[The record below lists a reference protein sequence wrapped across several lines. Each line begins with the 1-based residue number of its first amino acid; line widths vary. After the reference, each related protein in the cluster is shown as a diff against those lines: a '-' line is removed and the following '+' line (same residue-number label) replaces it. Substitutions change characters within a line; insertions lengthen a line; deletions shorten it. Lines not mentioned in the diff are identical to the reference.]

1 MTKKERGKFMKLKRM
16 ELKQFKGINE
26 RTIDFF
32 DFTIIKGQNGS
43 GKTTIA
49 DAYFWALTN
58 KDYALNDN
66 PNIRPINMDMDASVP
81 SVTLVFDVNGTE
93 ITYTKSQKA
102 KVSGDKV
109 SLINAYEI
117 NSVPKTERDA
127 REYLADKGIDLDKL
141 LILSHPDVFVKD
153 INEKKIREDRRNIL
167 FGMVNEISDLDIAK
181 KIGADDVA
189 KLLENYTKEEIEAMQ
204 NATIRKCKEEYGKD
218 GEIIDAQIVAKEQA
232 KVEVDIQA
240 LTVERDNLKAKLADC
255 EDKQKNVEKAFEE
268 VRSKKAKVAE
278 LKQKIDEINSAMV
291 AEHNA
296 KLTEFKVQKANLENE
311 LELAK
316 NEVLIA
322 NKKIADAERYNNSCK
337 ETIDKARNDYTT
349 EKAKVYEGSE
359 HCPACGRKYPEDKIE
374 KAKLIWDEEHN
385 RKLNAIISIGNNAK
399 ADIENN
405 NNTIDALKS
414 TIEAK
419 EKEIEKLQGC
429 IEELQTTIDGVKDF
443 EIPET
448 DEIKAIK
455 AEIAEIEATIPNKD
469 DVVTDD
475 LQAERKEIQAKLD
488 EITKEMAKTDL
499 NTRIDEQIKE
509 LQDKKIDLAQSKA
522 NAEKILNQL
531 SQVQMQKNNMAQDS
545 VNSHFE
551 LVKFKLFD
559 VQKNGEVK
567 DACIPTIDGKAF
579 VDCNT
584 ALRTLAEIDII
595 KGLQKYYNVVYPTFL
610 DEAEHLTAN
619 TMERMKLETQFIFMA
634 CSEEK
639 ELVVS
644 EF

>member
-1 MTKKERGKFMKLKRM
+1 MKLKRM
-16 ELKQFKGINE
+16 ELKQFKGIAE
-26 RTIDFF
+26 KVIEFS
-32 DFTIIKGQNGS
+32 DFTKITGQNGT

-66 PNIRPINMDMDASVP
+66 PNIRPINLDVDASVP
-81 SVTLVFDVNGTE
+81 SVSLVFDVNGAE
-93 ITYTKSQKA
+93 LTYTKSQKA

-109 SLINAYEI
+109 SLINSYEI
-117 NSVPKTERDA
+117 NSVPKTERDM
-127 REYLADKGIDLDKL
+127 REYFADKGIDLDKL

-204 NATIRKCKEEYGKD
+204 SATIRKCKEEYGKD
-218 GEIIDAQIVAKEQA
+218 GEIIDTAIIAKEQT

-240 LTVERDNLKAKLADC
+240 LTAERDNLKSKLADN

-268 VRSKKAKVAE
+268 VRTKKAKVAE

-311 LELAK
+311 IELAK

-322 NKKIADAERYNNSCK
+322 NKKIADAERYNKSCK

-419 EKEIEKLQGC
+419 EKEIEKILGA
-429 IEELQTTIDGVKDF
+429 IEELNTTINGVKDF

-455 AEIAEIEATIPNKD
+455 AEIADIEATIPKED
-469 DVVTDD
+469 AVTDN

-488 EITKEMAKTDL
+488 EITREMAKTDL
-499 NTRIDEQIKE
+499 NARIDEQIKE

-595 KGLQKYYNVVYPTFL
+595 NGLQKYYGVNYPMFL

>member
-1 MTKKERGKFMKLKRM
+1 MKLKKIIV
-16 ELKQFKGINE
+16 KQFKGISE
-26 RTIDFF
+26 KVVDFF
-32 DFTIIKGQNGS
+32 DYTTIKGQNGS

-66 PNIRPINMDMDASVP
+66 PNIRPIHMDMDASVP
-81 SVTLVFDVNGTE
+81 SVSLVFDVNGAE
-93 ITYTKSQKA
+93 LTYTKSQKA

-218 GEIIDAQIVAKEQA
+218 GEIIDAAIVAKEQA
-232 KVEVDIQA
+232 KIEVDIQA
-240 LTVERDNLKAKLADC
+240 LTAERDNLKSKLADC

-268 VRSKKAKVAE
+268 VRTKKAKVAE

-291 AEHNA
+291 AEHNG

-322 NKKIADAERYNNSCK
+322 NKKIADAERYNKSCK

-359 HCPACGRKYPEDKIE
+359 HCPACG
-374 KAKLIWDEEHN
+374 KLIWDEEHN

-405 NNTIDALKS
+405 NNTINALKS

-419 EKEIEKLQGC
+419 QKDIEKLQGC
-429 IEELQTTIDGVKDF
+429 IEELQTTIDGAKDYDF
-443 EIPET
+443 PET
-448 DEIKAIK
+448 DEIIESKI
-455 AEIAEIEATIPNKD
+455 EIAKIEATIPKED
-469 DVVTDD
+469 AVTDD

-488 EITKEMAKTDL
+488 EITREMAKTDL

>member
-1 MTKKERGKFMKLKRM
+1 MKLKKIIV
-16 ELKQFKGINE
+16 KQFKGISE
-26 RTIDFF
+26 KVVDFF
-32 DFTIIKGQNGS
+32 DYTTIKGQNGS

-66 PNIRPINMDMDASVP
+66 PNIRPINLDVDASVP
-81 SVTLVFDVNGTE
+81 SVSLVFDIDGVE
-93 ITYTKSQKA
+93 LTYTKSQKA

-109 SLINAYEI
+109 SLINSYEI

-167 FGMVNEISDLDIAK
+167 FGMVSEISDLDIAK
-181 KIGADDVA
+181 KIGAADVA

-218 GEIIDAQIVAKEQA
+218 GEIIDAAIVAKEQT
-232 KVEVDIQA
+232 KIEVDIQT
-240 LTVERDNLKAKLADC
+240 LTAERDDLKAKLADN
-255 EDKQKNVEKAFEE
+255 EDKQKNVDKAFEE

-291 AEHNA
+291 ASHNA
-296 KLTEFKVQKANLENE
+296 KLTEFKMQKANLENE
-311 LELAK
+311 LALAK
-316 NEVLIA
+316 NEVGIA
-322 NKKIADAERYNNSCK
+322 GKKIIDTERLVNDCK

-349 EKAKVYEGSE
+349 EKAKVYDGSE

-374 KAKLIWDEEHN
+374 KAKLIWEEEH
-385 RKLNAIISIGNNAK
+385 KKALDFICGIGNKAK
-399 ADIENN
+399 ADIEANN
-405 NNTIDALKS
+405 DTIKALKS

-419 EKEIEKLQGC
+419 EKDILKLQGC
-429 IEELQTTIDGVKDF
+429 IEELQTTIDGVKDY
-443 EIPET
+443 EISET

-455 AEIAEIEATIPNKD
+455 AEIAEIEATIPSED
-469 DVVTDD
+469 AVTDD

-499 NTRIDEQIKE
+499 NARIDEQIKE

-595 KGLQKYYNVVYPTFL
+595 NGLQKYYNVSYPFFI
-610 DEAEHLTAN
+610 DEFEHITSN
-619 TMERMKLETQFIFMA
+619 TSDRIKPLSQLITMA
-634 CSEEK
+634 CTEDK
-639 ELVVS
+639 ELIVKS
-644 EF
+644 I

>member
-1 MTKKERGKFMKLKRM
+1 MKLKRM
-16 ELKQFKGINE
+16 ELKQFKGITEKVIN
-26 RTIDFF
+26 FF
-32 DFTIIKGQNGS
+32 DYTIIKGQNGS

-66 PNIRPINMDMDASVP
+66 PNIRPINLDVDASVP
-81 SVTLVFDVNGTE
+81 SVSLVFDIDGVE
-93 ITYTKSQKA
+93 LTYTKSQKA

-218 GEIIDAQIVAKEQA
+218 GEIIDAAIVAKEQA
-232 KVEVDIQA
+232 KIEVDIQA
-240 LTVERDNLKAKLADC
+240 LTAERDNLKAKLADN

-278 LKQKIDEINSAMV
+278 LKQKIDEINSDMV
-291 AEHNA
+291 ASHNA

-316 NEVLIA
+316 NEILIA
-322 NKKIADAERYNNSCK
+322 SKKIANTELLNKSCK

-385 RKLNAIISIGNNAK
+385 RKLNAIISIGNKAK
-399 ADIENN
+399 ADIEANN
-405 NNTIDALKS
+405 DTIKALDS

-419 EKEIEKLQGC
+419 KKDIEKLQGC

-455 AEIAEIEATIPNKD
+455 AEIAEIEATIPKED
-469 DVVTDD
+469 AVTDN

-499 NTRIDEQIKE
+499 NARIDEQIKE

-531 SQVQMQKNNMAQDS
+531 SQVQMQKNNIAQDS

-639 ELVVS
+639 ELAVS

>member
-1 MTKKERGKFMKLKRM
+1 MKLKRM
-16 ELKQFKGINE
+16 ELKQFKGIAE
-26 RTIDFF
+26 KVIEFS
-32 DFTIIKGQNGS
+32 DFTKITGQNGT

-81 SVTLVFDVNGTE
+81 SVSLVFDIDGVE
-93 ITYTKSQKA
+93 LTYTKSQKA

-167 FGMVNEISDLDIAK
+167 FGMVSEISDLDIAK

-218 GEIIDAQIVAKEQA
+218 GEIIDAAIVAKEQA
-232 KVEVDIQA
+232 KIEVDIQA
-240 LTVERDNLKAKLADC
+240 LTAERDNLKAKLVDC

-268 VRSKKAKVAE
+268 VRTKKTKVAE
-278 LKQKIDEINSAMV
+278 LKQKIDEINSDMV

-311 LELAK
+311 LELTK
-316 NEVLIA
+316 NEVEIA
-322 NKKIADAERYNNSCK
+322 NKKIADAERYNKSCK

-374 KAKLIWDEEHN
+374 KAKLIWNEEHN

-419 EKEIEKLQGC
+419 QKDIEKLQGC

-488 EITKEMAKTDL
+488 EITREMAKTDL
-499 NTRIDEQIKE
+499 NARIDEQIKE

-545 VNSHFE
+545 VNSHFK

-595 KGLQKYYNVVYPTFL
+595 NGLQKYYGVNYPMFL
-610 DEAEHLTAN
+610 DEAEHLTGN
-619 TMERMKLETQFIFMA
+619 TMIRVKPISQFIAMA
-634 CSEEK
+634 CNELDKLTVEE
-639 ELVVS
+639 V
-644 EF
+644 

>member
-1 MTKKERGKFMKLKRM
+1 MKLKRM
-16 ELKQFKGINE
+16 ELKQFKGITEKVIN
-26 RTIDFF
+26 FF
-32 DFTIIKGQNGS
+32 DYTIIKGQNGS

-66 PNIRPINMDMDASVP
+66 PNIRPINLDVDASMP

-167 FGMVNEISDLDIAK
+167 FGMVSEISDLDIAK

-218 GEIIDAQIVAKEQA
+218 GEIIDAAIVAKEQA
-232 KVEVDIQA
+232 KIEVDIQA
-240 LTVERDNLKAKLADC
+240 LTAERDNLKSKLADC

-296 KLTEFKVQKANLENE
+296 RLTEFKVQKANLENE

-322 NKKIADAERYNNSCK
+322 SKKIANTELLNKSCK

-419 EKEIEKLQGC
+419 QKDIEKLQGC

-455 AEIAEIEATIPNKD
+455 AEIAKIEATIPKED
-469 DVVTDD
+469 AVTDD

-499 NTRIDEQIKE
+499 NARIDEQIKE

>member
-66 PNIRPINMDMDASVP
+66 PNIRPIHMDMDASVP
-81 SVTLVFDVNGTE
+81 SVSLVFDIDGVE
-93 ITYTKSQKA
+93 LTYTKSQKA

-141 LILSHPDVFVKD
+141 LILSHPGVFVKD
-153 INEKKIREDRRNIL
+153 INDKKVRDDRRNIL
-167 FGMVNEISDLDIAK
+167 FGMVNELTDYDIAVK
-181 KIGADDVA
+181 CGLDGLA
-189 KLLENYTKEEIEAMQ
+189 KLLSDYKADEIVAMQ

-218 GEIIDAQIVAKEQA
+218 GEIIDAQIVAKGET

-240 LTVERDNLKAKLADC
+240 LTAERDNLKAKLADN

-268 VRSKKAKVAE
+268 VRTKKAKVAE

-316 NEVLIA
+316 NEVEIA
-322 NKKIADAERYNNSCK
+322 KKKKVSAENLNITLK
-337 ETIDKARNDYTT
+337 TTIESARVEYKT
-349 EKAKVYEGSE
+349 EKEKVFDGATTCPICGAKYSD
-359 HCPACGRKYPEDKIE
+359 DKIE
-374 KAKLIWDEEHN
+374 KAKLLWEEGHKTN
-385 RKLNAIISIGNNAK
+385 INKIIEKGNKAKEEIEANNDAITALN
-399 ADIENN
+399 
-405 NNTIDALKS
+405 S

-419 EKEIEKLQGC
+419 QKDIEKLQGC

-455 AEIAEIEATIPNKD
+455 AEIAEIEATIPKED
-469 DVVTDD
+469 AVTDD
-475 LQAERKEIQAKLD
+475 LQAEHKEIQAKLD

-499 NTRIDEQIKE
+499 NARIDEQIKE

-559 VQKNGEVK
+559 VQKNGETK

-595 KGLQKYYNVVYPTFL
+595 NGLQKYYGVNYPLIL
-610 DEAEHLTAN
+610 DEAEHLTRN
-619 TMERMKLETQFIFMA
+619 TMDRVKPNSQFICLA
-634 CSEEK
+634 CTEDA
-639 ELVVS
+639 ELNILT
-644 EF
+644 E

>member
-1 MTKKERGKFMKLKRM
+1 M
-16 ELKQFKGINE
+16 ELKQFKGIAE
-26 RTIDFF
+26 KVIEFS
-32 DFTIIKGQNGS
+32 DFTKITGQNGT

-49 DAYFWALTN
+49 DAYFWALSN

-66 PNIRPINMDMDASVP
+66 PNIRPVDKDIDATLP
-81 SVTLVFDVNGTE
+81 AVTLVFDVNGAE
-93 ITYTKSQKA
+93 LTYTKSQKA
-102 KVSGDKV
+102 KVSGEKV
-109 SLINAYEI
+109 SLVNTYEV
-117 NSVPKTERDA
+117 NSVPKTERDM
-127 REYLADKGIDLDKL
+127 REYFTDKGIDLDKL
-141 LILSHPDVFVKD
+141 LILSHPGVFVKD
-153 INEKKIREDRRNIL
+153 LNDKKVREDRRNIL

-189 KLLENYTKEEIEAMQ
+189 KLLTDYKTEEIVAMQ

-218 GEIIDAQIVAKEQA
+218 GEIIDAQIVAKGET

-240 LTVERDNLKAKLADC
+240 LTAERDNLKAKLADN
-255 EDKQKNVEKAFEE
+255 EDKQKNIEKAFEE

-278 LKQKIDEINSAMV
+278 LKQKIDEINSDMV
-291 AEHNA
+291 ASHNA

-311 LELAK
+311 LELAT
-316 NEVLIA
+316 NEVGIA
-322 NKKIADAERYNNSCK
+322 SKKIADAERYNKSCK

-419 EKEIEKLQGC
+419 EKDIEKILGA
-429 IEELQTTIDGVKDF
+429 IEELNTTINGVKDY
-443 EIPET
+443 ELPET

-499 NTRIDEQIKE
+499 NARIDEQIKE
-509 LQDKKIDLAQSKA
+509 LQDKKIELAQSKT

>member
-1 MTKKERGKFMKLKRM
+1 MKLKRM
-16 ELKQFKGINE
+16 ELKQFKGIAKKV
-26 RTIDFF
+26 IDFS
-32 DFTIIKGQNGS
+32 DFTKITGQNGS

-66 PNIRPINMDMDASVP
+66 PNIRPINLDVDASVP
-81 SVTLVFDVNGTE
+81 SVSLVFDVNGTE

-232 KVEVDIQA
+232 KIEVDIQT
-240 LTVERDNLKAKLADC
+240 LTAERDNLKAKLADC

-268 VRSKKAKVAE
+268 VRSKKTKVAE

-296 KLTEFKVQKANLENE
+296 RLTEFKVQKANLENE

-322 NKKIADAERYNNSCK
+322 SKKIANTELLNKSCK

-399 ADIENN
+399 ADIEANN
-405 NNTIDALKS
+405 DTIKALNS

-419 EKEIEKLQGC
+419 QKDIEKLQGC
-429 IEELQTTIDGVKDF
+429 IEELQTIIDGVKDY
-443 EIPET
+443 ELPET

-455 AEIAEIEATIPNKD
+455 AEIADIEATIPKED
-469 DVVTDD
+469 AVTDN

-488 EITKEMAKTDL
+488 EITREMAKTDL
-499 NTRIDEQIKE
+499 NARIDEQIKE

-595 KGLQKYYNVVYPTFL
+595 NGLQKYYGVNYPMFL

>member
-1 MTKKERGKFMKLKRM
+1 MKLKKIIV
-16 ELKQFKGINE
+16 KQFKGISE
-26 RTIDFF
+26 KVVDFF
-32 DFTIIKGQNGS
+32 DYTTIKGQNGS

-81 SVTLVFDVNGTE
+81 SVSLVFDVDGVE

-218 GEIIDAQIVAKEQA
+218 GEIIDAAIVAKEQA
-232 KVEVDIQA
+232 KIEVDIQA
-240 LTVERDNLKAKLADC
+240 LTAERDNLKSKLADC

-268 VRSKKAKVAE
+268 VRTKKAKVAE
-278 LKQKIDEINSAMV
+278 LKQKIDEINSDMV
-291 AEHNA
+291 ASHNA

-311 LELAK
+311 LELAT
-316 NEVLIA
+316 NEVGIA
-322 NKKIADAERYNNSCK
+322 SKKIADAERYNKSCK

-374 KAKLIWDEEHN
+374 KAKLIWDEEH
-385 RKLNAIISIGNNAK
+385 KKALDFIINVGNKAK

-419 EKEIEKLQGC
+419 EKDIEKILGV
-429 IEELQTTIDGVKDF
+429 IEELNTTINGVKDY
-443 EIPET
+443 ELPET

-455 AEIAEIEATIPNKD
+455 AEIAEIEATIH
-469 DVVTDD
+469 DVVNTDD

-488 EITKEMAKTDL
+488 EITREMAKTDL
-499 NTRIDEQIKE
+499 NARIDEQIAE

>member
-16 ELKQFKGINE
+16 ELKQFKGITEKVIN
-26 RTIDFF
+26 FF
-32 DFTIIKGQNGS
+32 DYTIIKGQNGT

-66 PNIRPINMDMDASVP
+66 PNIRPINLDVDASVP

-141 LILSHPDVFVKD
+141 LILSHSDVFVKD

-167 FGMVNEISDLDIAK
+167 FGMVSEISDLDIAK

-204 NATIRKCKEEYGKD
+204 NATIRKCKDEYGKD

-232 KVEVDIQA
+232 KIEVDIQA
-240 LTVERDNLKAKLADC
+240 LTAERDNLKAKLADN

-268 VRSKKAKVAE
+268 VRTKKAKVAE

-322 NKKIADAERYNNSCK
+322 SKKIANTELLNKSCK

-374 KAKLIWDEEHN
+374 KAKLIWDEEH
-385 RKLNAIISIGNNAK
+385 KKALDFIINVGNKAK
-399 ADIENN
+399 ADIEANN
-405 NNTIDALKS
+405 DTIKALDS

-429 IEELQTTIDGVKDF
+429 IEELQTTIDGVKDY
-443 EIPET
+443 ELPET

-455 AEIAEIEATIPNKD
+455 AEIAEIEATIPKED
-469 DVVTDD
+469 AVTDN

-488 EITKEMAKTDL
+488 EITREMAKTDL
-499 NTRIDEQIKE
+499 NARIDEQIKE

>member
-1 MTKKERGKFMKLKRM
+1 MTEKERGKFMKLKRM
-16 ELKQFKGINE
+16 ELKQFKGITEKVIN
-26 RTIDFF
+26 FF
-32 DFTIIKGQNGS
+32 DYTIIKGQNGS

-66 PNIRPINMDMDASVP
+66 PNIRPINLDVDASVP
-81 SVTLVFDVNGTE
+81 SVSLVFDVDGAE

-204 NATIRKCKEEYGKD
+204 NAAIRKCKEEYGKD

-268 VRSKKAKVAE
+268 VRTKKAKVAE

-322 NKKIADAERYNNSCK
+322 SKKIANTELLNKSCK

-374 KAKLIWDEEHN
+374 KAKLIWDEEHS

-399 ADIENN
+399 ADIEVNN
-405 NNTIDALKS
+405 DTIMELNS

-419 EKEIEKLQGC
+419 KKEIEKLQGC

-455 AEIAEIEATIPNKD
+455 AEIAEIEATIPKED
-469 DVVTDD
+469 AVTDD
-475 LQAERKEIQAKLD
+475 LQTERKEIQAKLD

-499 NTRIDEQIKE
+499 NARIDEQIAE
-509 LQDKKIDLAQSKA
+509 LQNKKIELAQSKA
-522 NAEKILNQL
+522 NAEKILYQL

-579 VDCNT
+579 VNCNT

>member
-1 MTKKERGKFMKLKRM
+1 MKLKRM
-16 ELKQFKGINE
+16 ELKQFKGITEKVIN
-26 RTIDFF
+26 FF
-32 DFTIIKGQNGS
+32 DYTIIKGQNGS

-49 DAYFWALTN
+49 DAYFWTLTN

-66 PNIRPINMDMDASVP
+66 PNIRPINLDVDASVP
-81 SVTLVFDVNGTE
+81 SVSLVFDIDGVE
-93 ITYTKSQKA
+93 LTYTKSQKA

-167 FGMVNEISDLDIAK
+167 FGMVSEISDLDIAK

-218 GEIIDAQIVAKEQA
+218 GEIIDAAIVAKEQA
-232 KVEVDIQA
+232 KIEVDIQA
-240 LTVERDNLKAKLADC
+240 LTAERDNLKAKLADN

-268 VRSKKAKVAE
+268 VRTKKAKVAE
-278 LKQKIDEINSAMV
+278 LKQKIDEINSDMV
-291 AEHNA
+291 AEHNG
-296 KLTEFKVQKANLENE
+296 KLTEFKMQKANLENE

-322 NKKIADAERYNNSCK
+322 NKKIADAERYNKSCK

-419 EKEIEKLQGC
+419 QKDIEKLQGC

-499 NTRIDEQIKE
+499 NARIDEQIKE

-559 VQKNGEVK
+559 VQKNGDVK

>member
-1 MTKKERGKFMKLKRM
+1 MKLKRM
-16 ELKQFKGINE
+16 ELKQFKGITEKVIN
-26 RTIDFF
+26 FF
-32 DFTIIKGQNGS
+32 DYTIIKGQNGT

-66 PNIRPINMDMDASVP
+66 PNIRPINLDVDASMP

-109 SLINAYEI
+109 SLINTYEI

-167 FGMVNEISDLDIAK
+167 FGMVSEISDLDIAK

-189 KLLENYTKEEIEAMQ
+189 KLFENYTKEEIEAMQ

-218 GEIIDAQIVAKEQA
+218 GEIIDVAIVAKEQA
-232 KVEVDIQA
+232 KIEVDIQA
-240 LTVERDNLKAKLADC
+240 LTAERDNLKAKLADN
-255 EDKQKNVEKAFEE
+255 EDKQKNIEKAFEE

-278 LKQKIDEINSAMV
+278 LKQKIDEINSAMI

-316 NEVLIA
+316 NEVEIT
-322 NKKIADAERYNNSCK
+322 KKKKVSAENLNISLK
-337 ETIDKARNDYTT
+337 TTIESARVEYKT
-349 EKAKVYEGSE
+349 EKEKVFDGATACPICGAKYSD
-359 HCPACGRKYPEDKIE
+359 DKIE
-374 KAKLIWDEEHN
+374 KAKLLWEEGHKAN
-385 RKLNAIISIGNNAK
+385 IDKIIEKGNKAKEEIEANNDAI
-399 ADIENN
+399 
-405 NNTIDALKS
+405 TALKS

-419 EKEIEKLQGC
+419 EKDIEKILGA
-429 IEELQTTIDGVKDF
+429 IEELNTTINGVKDY

-475 LQAERKEIQAKLD
+475 LQDERKEIQAKLD
-488 EITKEMAKTDL
+488 EITKEMAKIDL
-499 NTRIDEQIKE
+499 NARIDEQIKE

>member
-1 MTKKERGKFMKLKRM
+1 MKLLRM
-16 ELKQFKGINE
+16 ELKQFKGIAEKVIN
-26 RTIDFF
+26 FF
-32 DFTIIKGQNGS
+32 DYTIIKGQNGT

-66 PNIRPINMDMDASVP
+66 PNIRPINLDVDASVP

-218 GEIIDAQIVAKEQA
+218 GEIIDAAIVAKEQA
-232 KVEVDIQA
+232 KIEVDIQA
-240 LTVERDNLKAKLADC
+240 LTAESDNLKAKLADC

-291 AEHNA
+291 AEHNG
-296 KLTEFKVQKANLENE
+296 KLTEFKMQKANLENE
-311 LELAK
+311 LELAT

-322 NKKIADAERYNNSCK
+322 SKKIANTELLNKSCK

-419 EKEIEKLQGC
+419 EKDIEKILGV
-429 IEELQTTIDGVKDF
+429 IEELNTTINGVKDY
-443 EIPET
+443 ELPET

-455 AEIAEIEATIPNKD
+455 AEIANIEATID
-469 DVVTDD
+469 DVVNTDD
-475 LQAERKEIQAKLD
+475 LQAEHKEIQAKLD
-488 EITKEMAKTDL
+488 EITREMAKTDL
-499 NTRIDEQIKE
+499 NARIDEQIKE

>member
-1 MTKKERGKFMKLKRM
+1 MKLLRM
-16 ELKQFKGINE
+16 ELKQFKGIAEKVINFSNLT
-26 RTIDFF
+26 TI
-32 DFTIIKGQNGS
+32 TGQNGT

-49 DAYFWALTN
+49 DAYFWALSN

-66 PNIRPINMDMDASVP
+66 PNIRPIDKDIDATLP
-81 SVTLVFDVNGTE
+81 AVTLVFDVNGAE
-93 ITYTKSQKA
+93 LTYTKSQKA
-102 KVSGDKV
+102 KVSGEKV
-109 SLINAYEI
+109 SLVNTYEV
-117 NSVPKTERDA
+117 NSVPKTERDM
-127 REYLADKGIDLDKL
+127 REYFADKGIDLDKL
-141 LILSHPDVFVKD
+141 LILSHPGVFVKD
-153 INEKKIREDRRNIL
+153 INDKKVREDRRNIL
-167 FGMVNEISDLDIAK
+167 FGMVNEISDYDIAK
-181 KIGADDVA
+181 KNGLDDVA
-189 KLLENYTKEEIEAMQ
+189 KLLVDYSKEEIEAMQ

-240 LTVERDNLKAKLADC
+240 LTAERDNLKAKLADC

-291 AEHNA
+291 VEHNA

-322 NKKIADAERYNNSCK
+322 NKKIVNTELLNKSCK

-385 RKLNAIISIGNNAK
+385 RKLNAIINIGNNAK
-399 ADIENN
+399 ADIEANN
-405 NNTIDALKS
+405 ATIKALDS

-419 EKEIEKLQGC
+419 QKDIEKLQGC

-455 AEIAEIEATIPNKD
+455 AEMAEIEATIY
-469 DVVTDD
+469 DVVNTDD

-499 NTRIDEQIKE
+499 NARIDEQIAE
-509 LQDKKIDLAQSKA
+509 LQDKKIDLAQIKA

-559 VQKNGEVK
+559 TQKNGETK

-595 KGLQKYYNVVYPTFL
+595 NGLQKYYGVNYPMFL
-610 DEAEHLTAN
+610 DEAEHLTNN
-619 TMERMKLETQFIFMA
+619 TMVRVKPISQFIAMA
-634 CSEEK
+634 CSESDKLTVFCE
-639 ELVVS
+639 EV
-644 EF
+644 

>member
-16 ELKQFKGINE
+16 ELKQFKGIAE
-26 RTIDFF
+26 KVIEFS
-32 DFTIIKGQNGS
+32 DFTKITGQNGT

-66 PNIRPINMDMDASVP
+66 PNIRPINLDVDASVP
-81 SVTLVFDVNGTE
+81 SVSLVFDVNGAE
-93 ITYTKSQKA
+93 LTYTKSQKA

-109 SLINAYEI
+109 SLINSYEI
-117 NSVPKTERDA
+117 NSVPKTERDM
-127 REYLADKGIDLDKL
+127 REYFADKGIDLDKL

-204 NATIRKCKEEYGKD
+204 SATIRKCKEEYGKD
-218 GEIIDAQIVAKEQA
+218 GEIIDTAIIAKEQT

-240 LTVERDNLKAKLADC
+240 LTAERDNLKSKLADN

-268 VRSKKAKVAE
+268 VRTKKAKVAE

-311 LELAK
+311 IELAK

-322 NKKIADAERYNNSCK
+322 NKKIADAERYNKSCK

-419 EKEIEKLQGC
+419 EKEIEKILGA
-429 IEELQTTIDGVKDF
+429 IEELNTTINGVKDF

-455 AEIAEIEATIPNKD
+455 AEIADIEATIPKED
-469 DVVTDD
+469 AVTDN

-488 EITKEMAKTDL
+488 EITREMAKTDL
-499 NTRIDEQIKE
+499 NARIDEQIKE

-595 KGLQKYYNVVYPTFL
+595 NGLQKYYGVNYPMFL

>member
-1 MTKKERGKFMKLKRM
+1 MKLKKIIV
-16 ELKQFKGINE
+16 KQFKGISE
-26 RTIDFF
+26 RVVDFF
-32 DFTIIKGQNGS
+32 DYTIIKGQNGS

-81 SVTLVFDVNGTE
+81 SVSLVFDIDGVE
-93 ITYTKSQKA
+93 LTYTKSQKA

-189 KLLENYTKEEIEAMQ
+189 KLLTDYKTEEIVAMQ

-232 KVEVDIQA
+232 KIEVDIQA
-240 LTVERDNLKAKLADC
+240 LTTERDNLKAKLADN

-316 NEVLIA
+316 NEVGIA
-322 NKKIADAERYNNSCK
+322 GKKIIDTERLVNDCK
-337 ETIDKARNDYTT
+337 ETIDKARNDYTI
-349 EKAKVYEGSE
+349 EKAKVYDGSE

-374 KAKLIWDEEHN
+374 KAKLIWEEEHN

-399 ADIENN
+399 ADIGNN

-419 EKEIEKLQGC
+419 ENEIEKLQGC
-429 IEELQTTIDGVKDF
+429 IEELQTTIDGVKDY

-455 AEIAEIEATIPNKD
+455 AEIAEIEATIPKED
-469 DVVTDD
+469 AVTDN
-475 LQAERKEIQAKLD
+475 LQAEHKEIQAKLD
-488 EITKEMAKTDL
+488 EITREMAKTDL
-499 NTRIDEQIKE
+499 NARIDEQIKE

-595 KGLQKYYNVVYPTFL
+595 NGLQRYYNVYYPFWI
-610 DEAEHLTAN
+610 DEFEHITIN
-619 TMERMKLETQFIFMA
+619 TSSRIKKLSQLITMA
-634 CSEEK
+634 CTEEK

>member
-1 MTKKERGKFMKLKRM
+1 MV
-16 ELKQFKGINE
+16 LKQFKGIAEKVIN
-26 RTIDFF
+26 FS
-32 DFTIIKGQNGS
+32 DFTKITGQNGT

-49 DAYFWALTN
+49 DAYFWALSN

-66 PNIRPINMDMDASVP
+66 PNIRPVDKDIDATLP
-81 SVTLVFDVNGTE
+81 AVTLVFDVNGAE
-93 ITYTKSQKA
+93 LTYTKSQKA
-102 KVSGDKV
+102 KVSGEKV
-109 SLINAYEI
+109 SLVNTYEV
-117 NSVPKTERDA
+117 NSVPKTERDM
-127 REYLADKGIDLDKL
+127 REYFADKGIDLDKL
-141 LILSHPDVFVKD
+141 LILSHPGVFVKD
-153 INEKKIREDRRNIL
+153 INDKKVREDRRNIL
-167 FGMVNEISDLDIAK
+167 FGMVNEISDYDIAK
-181 KIGADDVA
+181 KNGLDDVA
-189 KLLENYTKEEIEAMQ
+189 KLLVDYSKEEIEAMQ

-232 KVEVDIQA
+232 KIEVDIQA
-240 LTVERDNLKAKLADC
+240 LTVESDNLKAKLADC

-291 AEHNA
+291 ASHNA

-322 NKKIADAERYNNSCK
+322 SKKIANTELLNKSFK

-399 ADIENN
+399 ADIEANN
-405 NNTIDALKS
+405 DTIKALDS

-419 EKEIEKLQGC
+419 KKDIEKLQGC

-455 AEIAEIEATIPNKD
+455 AEIAEIEATIPNKED
-469 DVVTDD
+469 AVTDD
-475 LQAERKEIQAKLD
+475 LQTERKEIQAKLD

-499 NTRIDEQIKE
+499 NARIDEQIAE
-509 LQDKKIDLAQSKA
+509 QQNKKIELAQSKA
-522 NAEKILNQL
+522 NAEKILYQL
-531 SQVQMQKNNMAQDS
+531 SQVQMNKNNMAQDS
-545 VNSHFE
+545 VNSHFDM
-551 LVKFKLFD
+551 VKFKLFD
-559 VQKNGEVK
+559 TQKNGETK

-595 KGLQKYYNVVYPTFL
+595 NGLQKYYGVNYPMFL
-610 DEAEHLTAN
+610 DEAEHLTNN
-619 TMERMKLETQFIFMA
+619 TMVRVKPISQFIAMA
-634 CSEEK
+634 CSESDKLTVET
-639 ELVVS
+639 V
-644 EF
+644 

>member
-1 MTKKERGKFMKLKRM
+1 MKLKRM

-32 DFTIIKGQNGS
+32 DFTTIKGQNGS

-66 PNIRPINMDMDASVP
+66 PNIRPINLDVDASVP
-81 SVTLVFDVNGTE
+81 SVSLVFDIDGVE
-93 ITYTKSQKA
+93 LTYTKSQKA

-167 FGMVNEISDLDIAK
+167 FGMVSEISDLDIAK

-218 GEIIDAQIVAKEQA
+218 GEIIDAAIVAKEQA
-232 KVEVDIQA
+232 KIEVDIQA
-240 LTVERDNLKAKLADC
+240 LTAERDNLKAKLADC

-291 AEHNA
+291 AEHNG

-311 LELAK
+311 LELAT
-316 NEVLIA
+316 NEVGIA
-322 NKKIADAERYNNSCK
+322 SKKIADAERYNKSCK

-399 ADIENN
+399 ADIEANN
-405 NNTIDALKS
+405 DTIKALKS

-419 EKEIEKLQGC
+419 EKDIEKILGA
-429 IEELQTTIDGVKDF
+429 IEELNTTINGVKDF

-455 AEIAEIEATIPNKD
+455 AEIANIEATID
-469 DVVTDD
+469 DVVNTDN

-488 EITKEMAKTDL
+488 EITREMAKTDL
-499 NTRIDEQIKE
+499 NARIDEQIKE

>member
-1 MTKKERGKFMKLKRM
+1 M
-16 ELKQFKGINE
+16 ELKQFKGIAE
-26 RTIDFF
+26 KVIEFS
-32 DFTIIKGQNGS
+32 DFTKITGQNGT

-49 DAYFWALTN
+49 DAYFWALSN

-66 PNIRPINMDMDASVP
+66 PNIRPVDKDIDATLP
-81 SVTLVFDVNGTE
+81 AVTLVFDVNGAE
-93 ITYTKSQKA
+93 LTYTKSQKA

-109 SLINAYEI
+109 SLVNTYEV
-117 NSVPKTERDA
+117 NSVPKTERDM
-127 REYLADKGIDLDKL
+127 REYFADKGIDLDKL
-141 LILSHPDVFVKD
+141 LILSHPGVFVKD
-153 INEKKIREDRRNIL
+153 INDKKVREDRRNIL

-218 GEIIDAQIVAKEQA
+218 GEIIDAAIVAKEQT
-232 KVEVDIQA
+232 KIEVDIQA
-240 LTVERDNLKAKLADC
+240 LTAERDNLKSKLADN

-278 LKQKIDEINSAMV
+278 LKQKIDEINSDMV
-291 AEHNA
+291 ASHNA

-322 NKKIADAERYNNSCK
+322 NKKIADAERYNKSCK

-349 EKAKVYEGSE
+349 EKAKVYDGSE

-374 KAKLIWDEEHN
+374 KAKLIWEEEH
-385 RKLNAIISIGNNAK
+385 KKALDFICGIGNNAK

-419 EKEIEKLQGC
+419 QKDIEKLQGC

-455 AEIAEIEATIPNKD
+455 AEMAEIEATIPKED
-469 DVVTDD
+469 AVTDD

-499 NTRIDEQIKE
+499 NARIDEQIAE

-595 KGLQKYYNVVYPTFL
+595 NGLQKYYGVNYPMFL
-610 DEAEHLTAN
+610 DEAEHLTNN
-619 TMERMKLETQFIFMA
+619 TMVRVKPNSQFICLA
-634 CSEEK
+634 CTEDA
-639 ELVVS
+639 ELNILT
-644 EF
+644 E

>member
-1 MTKKERGKFMKLKRM
+1 MKLKRM

-66 PNIRPINMDMDASVP
+66 PNIRPINLDVDASVP
-81 SVTLVFDVNGTE
+81 SVSLVFDVDGVE
-93 ITYTKSQKA
+93 LTYTKSQKA

-167 FGMVNEISDLDIAK
+167 FGMVSEISDLDIAK

-232 KVEVDIQA
+232 KIEVNIQA
-240 LTVERDNLKAKLADC
+240 LTAERDNLKSKLADN

-268 VRSKKAKVAE
+268 VRSKKARVAE
-278 LKQKIDEINSAMV
+278 LKQKIDEINSDMV

-296 KLTEFKVQKANLENE
+296 KLTEFKIQKANLENE

-316 NEVLIA
+316 NEVMIA
-322 NKKIADAERYNNSCK
+322 NKKIADAERYNKSCK

-419 EKEIEKLQGC
+419 QKDIEKLQGC

-455 AEIAEIEATIPNKD
+455 AEIAEIEATIH
-469 DVVTDD
+469 DVFDTTE
-475 LQAERKEIQAKLD
+475 LQNEHHAIQGRLD
-488 EITKEMAKTDL
+488 IITKEMAKTDL
-499 NTRIDEQIKE
+499 NARIDEQIKE

-531 SQVQMQKNNMAQDS
+531 SQVQMQKNNVAQDS

-595 KGLQKYYNVVYPTFL
+595 KGFQKYYNVVYPTFL

-619 TMERMKLETQFIFMA
+619 TMERMKLDTQFIFMA
-634 CSEEK
+634 CSEER
-639 ELVVS
+639 
-644 EF
+644 

>member
-1 MTKKERGKFMKLKRM
+1 MKLKRM
-16 ELKQFKGINE
+16 ELKQFKGISE
-26 RTIDFF
+26 RVVDFF
-32 DFTIIKGQNGS
+32 DYTTIKGQNGS

-66 PNIRPINMDMDASVP
+66 PNIRPINLDVDASVP
-81 SVTLVFDVNGTE
+81 SVSLVFDVDGAE
-93 ITYTKSQKA
+93 LTYTKSQKA

-218 GEIIDAQIVAKEQA
+218 GEIIDTAIVAKEQA
-232 KVEVDIQA
+232 KIEVDIQA
-240 LTVERDNLKAKLADC
+240 LTAECDNLKAKLADN

-268 VRSKKAKVAE
+268 VRTKKAKVAE

-296 KLTEFKVQKANLENE
+296 KLTEFKVHKANLENE

-316 NEVLIA
+316 NDVEITK
-322 NKKIADAERYNNSCK
+322 KKIVSAENLNISLK
-337 ETIDKARNDYTT
+337 TTIESARVEYKT
-349 EKAKVYEGSE
+349 EKEKVFDGATTCPICGAKYSD
-359 HCPACGRKYPEDKIE
+359 DKIE
-374 KAKLIWDEEHN
+374 KAKLLWEEGHKTN
-385 RKLNAIISIGNNAK
+385 INKIIEKGNKAKEEIEANNDAITALN
-399 ADIENN
+399 
-405 NNTIDALKS
+405 S

-419 EKEIEKLQGC
+419 QKDIEKLQGC

-455 AEIAEIEATIPNKD
+455 AEIDSITATIPKEEA
-469 DVVTDD
+469 VTDD
-475 LQAERKEIQAKLD
+475 LQAEHKEIQAKLD
-488 EITKEMAKTDL
+488 EITREMAKTDL
-499 NTRIDEQIKE
+499 NARIDEQIKE

-595 KGLQKYYNVVYPTFL
+595 NGLQRYYNVSYPFWI
-610 DEAEHLTAN
+610 DEFEHITIN
-619 TMERMKLETQFIFMA
+619 TSSRIKKLSQLITMA